1 MTTATAIETRP
12 RTGMAL
18 GEIMSFAFETFCSN
32 KVRFILTALG
42 MVIGTA
48 SLILV
53 VTIGMTGRQ
62 YVLNQIQAIGTNEI
76 WAEHPISGHS
86 DSAPDPLTLDD
97 MSAVLR
103 SVPGVAAASP
113 VLDLHERIPV
123 GGGQEK
129 DILVLG
135 VYPDYLRV

>member
-1 MTTATAIETRP
+1 
-12 RTGMAL
+12 
-18 GEIMSFAFETFCSN
+18 

-76 WAEHPISGHS
+76 WAEYPVSGQAAS
-86 DSAPDPLTLDD
+86 GTTPDPITLEDV
-97 MSAVLR
+97 SAIQQN
-103 SVPGVAAASP
+103 VPGVVAASP
-113 VLDLHERIPV
+113 VLDIHERIPV
-123 GGGQEK
+123 GAGKEK
-129 DILVLG
+129 EILILG
-135 VYPDYLRV
+135 VYPEYSRVRN